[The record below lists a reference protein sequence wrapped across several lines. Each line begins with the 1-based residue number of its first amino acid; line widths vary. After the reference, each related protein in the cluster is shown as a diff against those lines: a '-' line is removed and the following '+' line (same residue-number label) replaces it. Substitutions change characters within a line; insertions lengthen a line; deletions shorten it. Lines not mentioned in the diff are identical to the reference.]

1 VIKVGLT
8 GGIGSGKSTVS
19 RQLSAYDGAV
29 VVDADLIA
37 REVVEPGTPG
47 LAAVVEEFGPDVLRA
62 DGTLDRDVLGAVVF
76 GDEARRKALSGILH
90 PLIGD
95 LSMQRW
101 ADAEAAGARV
111 LVHDVPLLVES
122 HLEELYDEVVVVDVP
137 VEVQAERLV
146 GLRGMTEADARAR
159 IATQASR
166 ETRLAS
172 ATRVI
177 DNGGTMAD
185 LTKQV
190 EALARH
196 LDLTPG

>member
-1 VIKVGLT
+1 M
-8 GGIGSGKSTVS
+8 
-19 RQLSAYDGAV
+19 
-29 VVDADLIA
+29 
-37 REVVEPGTPG
+37 
-47 LAAVVEEFGPDVLRA
+47 
-62 DGTLDRDVLGAVVF
+62 VF
-76 GDEARRKALSGILH
+76 GDEACRKALSDILH
-90 PLIGD
+90 PLISD
-95 LSMQRW
+95 RSLQRW
-101 ADAEAAGARV
+101 AEAEAAGARV

-122 HLEELYDEVVVVDVP
+122 HMEELYDEVVVVDVP

-146 GLRGMTEADARAR
+146 GLRGMTEADALAR

-177 DNGGTMAD
+177 DNSGTVAD

-196 LDLTPG
+196 LDLTRG